1 MALVT
6 SPQIW
11 YPNGA
16 DGPAYDLTKI
26 TWYAPDDDPNFVNV
40 RFRGLDASTVRF
52 PRVAF
57 EAAMAVVG

>member
-26 TWYAPDDDPNFVNV
+26 TWYAPADDPNFVNV
-40 RFRGLDASTVRF
+40 RFRGLDAATVRF
-52 PRVAF
+52 PQAAF
-57 EAAMAVVG
+57 AAAMAAVG